1 MLNEWV
7 IWLILAA
14 IFIAAEVF
22 TPGFFLLWFGVG
34 ALIASLL
41 ALLGVGSF
49 AVHMIIFLVV
59 SVALVV
65 ASRTIL
71 ERFFTRKDDAS
82 RLPSGID
89 TMIGKIGLVV
99 EQSHGPM
106 QEGAVK
112 VHGSVW
118 TAYPAEGEWPLRSG
132 DSVAVERIDGNSIYV
147 RRTANM
153 ARSFS
158 ETSDMDK

>member
-1 MLNEWV
+1 MTNEWV
-7 IWLILAA
+7 IWLIVAA

-34 ALIASLL
+34 ALVAALL
-41 ALLGVGSF
+41 ALLGIGTF
-49 AVHMIIFLVV
+49 AAHMVIFLMV
-59 SVALVV
+59 SAALVV

-71 ERFFTRKDDAS
+71 ERFFTRDDEAA
-82 RLPSGID
+82 RLPSGIE

-99 EQSHGPM
+99 EPSRGPM
-106 QEGAVK
+106 NEAAVK

-118 TAYPAEGEWPLRSG
+118 TAYPSDGEWPLRDG
-132 DSVAVERIDGNSIYV
+132 DSVTVERIDGNAIYV
-147 RRTANM
+147 RRAAHL

-158 ETSDMDK
+158 ETSELEK